1 MSDITQSKRSL
12 PVGPT
17 VTIAGAALIAVGSL
31 LPWASVSS
39 AFGTVSFAGTEG
51 DGRITLV
58 LAALIGLGAAL
69 LWRRPGPAW
78 ILRVIVG
85 LLAAYVVY
93 IAWNDMSNLSE
104 ETAEESDLVLTSVGA
119 GLYLVLIGGLA
130 ALGGLLIPPRDELTL
145 PGHVTGPGA

>member
-1 MSDITQSKRSL
+1 L

-17 VTIAGAALIAVGSL
+17 VTIAGAGLIAVGSL

-39 AFGTVSFAGTEG
+39 PFGTVSFAGTEG

-58 LAALIGLGAAL
+58 LAVLIGLGAAF

-78 ILRVIVG
+78 IWRVVVG
-85 LLAAYVVY
+85 LLAVYVIY
-93 IAWNDMSNLSE
+93 IAWNDMSNLSDYA
-104 ETAEESDLVLTSVGA
+104 AEESDLVLGSVGA

-130 ALGGLLIPPRDELTL
+130 ALGGLLIPRGTS
-145 PGHVTGPGA
+145 

>member
-1 MSDITQSKRSL
+1 MGIGDITQSKRSL

-39 AFGTVSFAGTEG
+39 AFGTVSFAGTQG

-58 LAALIGLGAAL
+58 LAALIGLGAAV
-69 LWRRPGPAW
+69 LWRRPGPSW
-78 ILRVIVG
+78 ILRVVVG
-85 LLAAYVVY
+85 LLAAYVIY
-93 IAWNDMSNLSE
+93 IAWNDMSNVSE
-104 ETAEESDLVLTSVGA
+104 HAAEESDLVLGSVGA

-130 ALGGLLIPPRDELTL
+130 ALGGLLIPRGTS
-145 PGHVTGPGA
+145 